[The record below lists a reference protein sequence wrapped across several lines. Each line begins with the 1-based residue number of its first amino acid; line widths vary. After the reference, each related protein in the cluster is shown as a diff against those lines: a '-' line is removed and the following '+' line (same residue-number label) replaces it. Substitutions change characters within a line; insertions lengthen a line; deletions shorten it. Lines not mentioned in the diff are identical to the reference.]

1 MASFLESIFGGG
13 NNTSS
18 STQTIDPWQK
28 GILSNN
34 VSRAQGI
41 ADRPFESFM
50 GQGYAPLSQNQ
61 RTAMTGAQ
69 NLNGAGAP
77 AIDMGINA
85 AGGLLGFNPQQI
97 SASTAMNPNAA
108 AGMSQW
114 QNPYTD
120 QVVNSSLADIER
132 SRGIAIN
139 DNRDRAIAARA
150 FGGSRQG
157 VADGVTNE
165 AYGRI
170 AADTASGL
178 RAQGFNTAAG
188 YAQQDAA
195 RGLNA
200 NQFNAGAQNTAAA
213 QNQGADLQGAG
224 LRQNA
229 SGLLG
234 QLGQQQFNN
243 GLGYVNALTQTG
255 AMEQQTQQGQNQFD
269 YNEFLRR
276 QQQPYTGQGLINQS
290 LGLLPSSSTITQTSP
305 GESALPGLL
314 GAGVKLLSAPT
325 SSGGSLFSSWF

>member
-85 AGGLLGFNPQQI
+85 AGGMLNG
-97 SASTAMNPNAA
+97 SAAS
-108 AGMSQW
+108 GMANW

-120 QVVNSSLADIER
+120 QVVNSSLNDIER
-132 SRGIAIN
+132 QRQMAIGSGQ
-139 DNRDRAIAARA
+139 DAAIAARA
-150 FGGSRQG
+150 YGGSRHG
-157 VADGVTNE
+157 VADSLTNE
-165 AYGRI
+165 NFARVS
-170 AADTASGL
+170 ADTSANL
-178 RAQGFNTAAG
+178 RNTGFNTAAQN
-188 YAQQDAA
+188 AQQDSS
-195 RGLNA
+195 R
-200 NQFNAGAQNTAAA
+200 Q
-213 QNQGADLQGAG
+213 LQ
-224 LRQNA
+224 A

>member
-85 AGGLLGFNPQQI
+85 AGGMLNG
-97 SASTAMNPNAA
+97 SAAS
-108 AGMSQW
+108 GMANW

-120 QVVNSSLADIER
+120 QVVNSSLNDIER
-132 SRGIAIN
+132 QRQMAIGSGQ
-139 DNRDRAIAARA
+139 DAAIAARA
-150 FGGSRQG
+150 YGGSRHG
-157 VADGVTNE
+157 VADSLTNE
-165 AYGRI
+165 AFGRT
-170 AADTASGL
+170 AADTAANL
-178 RAQGFNTAAG
+178 RNTGFNTAAQN
-188 YAQQDAA
+188 AQQDSS
-195 RGLNA
+195 
-200 NQFNAGAQNTAAA
+200 
-213 QNQGADLQGAG
+213 
-224 LRQNA
+224 RQLKA

>member
-85 AGGLLGFNPQQI
+85 AGGMLNG
-97 SASTAMNPNAA
+97 SAAS
-108 AGMSQW
+108 GMANW

-120 QVVNSSLADIER
+120 QVVNSSLNDIER
-132 SRGIAIN
+132 QRQMAIGSGQ
-139 DNRDRAIAARA
+139 DAAIAARA
-150 FGGSRQG
+150 YGGSRHG
-157 VADGVTNE
+157 VADSLTNE
-165 AYGRI
+165 AFGRT
-170 AADTASGL
+170 AADTAANL
-178 RAQGFNTAAG
+178 RNTGFNTAAQN
-188 YAQQDAA
+188 AQQDSS
-195 RGLNA
+195 R
-200 NQFNAGAQNTAAA
+200 Q
-213 QNQGADLQGAG
+213 LQ
-224 LRQNA
+224 A

-269 YNEFLRR
+269 FNEFLRR
-276 QQQPYTGQGLINQS
+276 QGYAGQGQSLINQS
-290 LGLLPSSSTITQTSP
+290 LGLLPQGGGTTSVTQP
-305 GESALPGLL
+305 NESMVPGLL
-314 GAGVKLLSAPT
+314 GAGVKLLASPT